1 MLKIL
6 MILIFSLN
14 IALAGVTRFTSSE
27 QQTFFT
33 EADKA
38 VSSLKNS
45 GKRKTRSDKVLEP
58 KCKHCEYKTNNLTC
72 MKVHCLTHHSNKE
85 ERKKEFK
92 YYCDKCDFGTYAE
105 ILFTRHCETKKHL
118 QCE

>member
-1 MLKIL
+1 MEPSNETKMAMKYKCEVCNYKCIYPAHWKQH
-6 MILIFSLN
+6 ID
-14 IALAGVTRFTSSE
+14 SE
-27 QQTFFT
+27 
-33 EADKA
+33 KH
-38 VSSLKNS
+38 KNN

-72 MKVHCLTHHSNKE
+72 MKVHCLTQHSNKE
-85 ERKKEFK
+85 ERKKKFK

-118 QCE
+118 F